1 MIISIN
7 EIKAFHKIQ
16 QQYMINTLIK
26 LGITS
31 NMKSYKKAFAKI
43 LLLTSYVIVK
53 NGMFYH

>member
-7 EIKAFHKIQ
+7 EVKAFHKIQ